1 MRESPLEKFNRYLL
15 SQAALAKNAPL
26 LQQPSIT
33 ISRESGSG
41 ATTVA
46 QMAAERLNSIIKPG
60 VAEAAWTVF
69 DKNLAKEVLVEHK
82 LPPELEK
89 FMVED
94 ARLPV
99 ESIVEELLG
108 LHPNDWW
115 LVQQTTKTIL
125 RLAGM
130 GRVIMVGRGA
140 EVITQL
146 LPDVVHV
153 RLVAPLSKRI
163 THAQEFYGLSPNGA
177 TMKVSEEDQARRRY
191 LRRYFDADCDN
202 ALLYH
207 LVINTA
213 KTGFAGAAEII
224 VEAALRKHRDSLQL
238 QKKSARRLG
247 SSFAVSNN

>member
-1 MRESPLEKFNRYLL
+1 MRESSLEKFNRYLR
-15 SQAALAKNAPL
+15 SQVALEKNAPL
-26 LQQPSIT
+26 PQQPSIT
-33 ISRESGSG
+33 ISRESGAG
-41 ATTVA
+41 AITVA
-46 QMAAERLNSIIKPG
+46 QMAAEKLNAVIKP
-60 VAEAAWTVF
+60 VATEAAWTVF
-69 DKNLAKEVLVEHK
+69 DRNLAKEVLVEHK

-115 LVQQTTKTIL
+115 LAQQTTKTIL
-125 RLAGM
+125 RLASM

-146 LPDVVHV
+146 LPYVLHV

-163 THAQEFYGLSPNGA
+163 THAAEFYGLSPNEA
-177 TMKVSEEDQARRRY
+177 TMKISDEDHARRRY

-202 ALLYH
+202 PLLYH

-213 KTGFAGAAEII
+213 KTGFAGAAETI
-224 VEAALRKHRDSLQL
+224 VQAALRHHN
-238 QKKSARRLG
+238 G
-247 SSFAVSNN
+247 

>member
-1 MRESPLEKFNRYLL
+1 MRESLLEKFNRYLV
-15 SQAALAKNAPL
+15 SQAALEKNAPL

-33 ISRESGSG
+33 ISRESGAG

-46 QMAAERLNSIIKPG
+46 QMAAERLNAIIKPG
-60 VAEAAWTVF
+60 EAEAAWTVF

-115 LVQQTTKTIL
+115 LAQQTTKTIL
-125 RLAGM
+125 RLASM

-146 LPDVVHV
+146 LPDVLHV

-163 THAQEFYGLSPNGA
+163 VHAEEFYGLSANGA

-202 ALLYH
+202 PLLYH

-213 KTGFAGAAEII
+213 KTGLAGAAEII
-224 VEAALRKHRDSLQL
+224 VEAVLRKHRDSVQL
-238 QKKSARRLG
+238 QNKAR
-247 SSFAVSNN
+247 AA

>member
-1 MRESPLEKFNRYLL
+1 MRESFLEKFNRYLL
-15 SQAALAKNAPL
+15 SQAALPGKAPL
-26 LQQPSIT
+26 PPQPSIT
-33 ISRESGSG
+33 ISRESGAG

-46 QMAAERLNSIIKPG
+46 QMVAEQLNAIIKP
-60 VAEAAWTVF
+60 APSEAGWTVF

-82 LPPELEK
+82 LSPELEK

-108 LHPNDWW
+108 LHPNTWW

-125 RLAGM
+125 RLASM
-130 GRVIMVGRGA
+130 GRVIMIGRGA

-146 LPDVVHV
+146 LPYVLHV

-163 THAQEFYGLSPNGA
+163 NQAADFYGLSPNEA
-177 TMKVSEEDQARRRY
+177 ALKVSQEDNARRRY
-191 LRRYFDADCDN
+191 LRRYFDADCGN
-202 ALLYH
+202 PLLYH

-213 KTGFAGAAEII
+213 KTGFAGAAEI
-224 VEAALRKHRDSLQL
+224 VVRSALQHHNPDK
-238 QKKSARRLG
+238 
-247 SSFAVSNN
+247 